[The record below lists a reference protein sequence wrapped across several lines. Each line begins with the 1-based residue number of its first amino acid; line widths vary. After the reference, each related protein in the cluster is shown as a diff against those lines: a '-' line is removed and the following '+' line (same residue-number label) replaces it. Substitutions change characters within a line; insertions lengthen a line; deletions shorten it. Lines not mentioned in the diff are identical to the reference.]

1 MGRFDLN
8 DGDFLFDVGDGM
20 MMDTQGHMMHDM
32 GSGMAM
38 DMQTGEMHLTS
49 GGDNSLVDDDED
61 EWLI

>member
-32 GSGMAM
+32 GTGMAM
-38 DMQTGEMHLTS
+38 DITC
-49 GGDNSLVDDDED
+49 
-61 EWLI
+61 LII